1 MKIDWGLGATLFIVL
16 IAVALVQRF
25 ISRRSNGSSTAGEE
39 LPAAPPSTA
48 AAFVALNYPNA
59 ERVS

>member
-16 IAVALVQRF
+16 IAVALVQRL
-25 ISRRSNGSSTAGEE
+25 ITRRSGSGTSGEE
-39 LPAAPPSTA
+39 LPASPPNSIA
-48 AAFVALNYPNA
+48 AYMALHYANA